1 MKQSYCQTF
10 NISPNSKIF
19 NYYFKDVIL
28 LQKIYEAFI
37 SPEVLQSIQSSRN
50 KLQTRMNVASKFFLG
65 YSLYLFTVGS
75 MMKWA
80 RLTSFKYKYFIL
92 LYAGS
97 LVVATPYV
105 MAASEA
111 FNTINYHQ

>member
-28 LQKIYEAFI
+28 LQRLYEVFI
-37 SPEVLQSIQSSRN
+37 NPEVLQSIQSSRN
-50 KLQTRMNVASKFFLG
+50 KLQRRINLASKFFLG
-65 YSLYLFTVGS
+65 YSLYLLTVGR

-80 RLTSFKYKYFIL
+80 RLTSSRSKYFIL

-97 LVVATPYV
+97 LVVSGPYA
-105 MAASEA
+105 MQASEVL
-111 FNTINYHQ
+111 NTFQYHQ